1 MTLEPRLA
9 DPVQLAVP
17 AFILLVLL
25 EIAVTRAQR
34 RSAYELRD
42 TAASLA
48 MGLGNLVVGLA
59 AGTGAYVAL
68 NAVWQ
73 FRLFDIGYH
82 WWSFLLI
89 LFAED
94 LTYYAFHRLSHRSR
108 FWWAAHINHHSSQ
121 HYNLSTALRQ
131 TWTGGIFDWVL
142 WLPLAL
148 VGFPPAMIVFQKGV
162 SLVYQFWI
170 HTEAIEK
177 LPRPIEA
184 VMNTPSHHRV
194 HHATN
199 PRYLD
204 RNYAGIF
211 ILWDRLFG
219 SFVAEDPTDPC
230 RYGLVRNIGTFNP
243 LRIALHEWVAILRD
257 LRQARSWHER
267 CVFLFALPGRS
278 FDGSRRTTD
287 EIRAEWLRAA
297 ALPVHPSTS
306 SG

>member
-1 MTLEPRLA
+1 MTLEPRMA
-9 DPVQLAVP
+9 DPVALAIP

-25 EIAVTRAQR
+25 EIAVTRWR
-34 RSAYELRD
+34 RQPAYELGD

-48 MGLGNLVVGLA
+48 MGLGNLAVGLV
-59 AGTGAYVAL
+59 AGIGAYIAMNRVH
-68 NAVWQ
+68 Q
-73 FRLFDIGYH
+73 FRIFEIGYA
-82 WWSFLLI
+82 WWAFLLI

-94 LTYYAFHRLSHRSR
+94 LTYYAFHRLSHRCR
-108 FWWAAHINHHSSQ
+108 FWWAAHVNHHTSQ

-131 TWTGGIFDWVL
+131 TWTGGLFEWVL

-148 VGFPPAMIVFQKGV
+148 IGFPPALIVFQKGV

-170 HTEAIEK
+170 HTEAIGR
-177 LPRPIEA
+177 LPFWFEA

-219 SFVAEDPTDPC
+219 TFTAEEASDPC
-230 RYGLVRNIGTFNP
+230 RYGIVRNIGTFNP
-243 LRIALHEWVAILRD
+243 LRIAFHEWVAICRD
-257 LRQARSWHER
+257 LGAARSRRER
-267 CVFLFALPGRS
+267 LTFLLAPPGRA
-278 FDGSRRTTD
+278 FDGSRQTTD
-287 EIRAEWLRAA
+287 EIRAAWQARQRAA
-297 ALPVHPSTS
+297 AAAP
-306 SG
+306 